1 MTEFNNIVAW
11 VPHTSLFLPNID
23 NSSKWDK
30 VRRDALILADYKVD
44 VLYNFLPNKIT
55 SQYSRFAVDLERYL
69 DDKQEPM
76 SAKGMGYLYNR
87 LIDGTPF
94 DRSVF
99 GDASIFTEYYKQKH
113 AELKK
118 AVESIGNGC
127 VLLDLHSFNPKPI
140 ECDMDK
146 TPNRP
151 DICLGFNEDETKP
164 AENTLK
170 AIKDYLE
177 DNGLK
182 VAYNTPFSGSMTTN
196 TKVKYKSLMIE
207 INKRCYLTNNN
218 LHADIY
224 KLSYKLRKI
233 CNILGNGGWVLK
245 NPV

>member
-1 MTEFNNIVAW
+1 MLDFNNILAW
-11 VPHTSLFLPNID
+11 VPHTGLFLPNID

-30 VRRDALILADYKVD
+30 LSQDALILADYQVD
-44 VLYNFLPNKIT
+44 VLYKFLPNRIT
-55 SQYSRFAVDLERYL
+55 SRYSRFAVDLERYL

-87 LIDGTPF
+87 LIEGTPF
-94 DRSVF
+94 DRAVF
-99 GDASIFTEYYKQKH
+99 GETSIFTEYYKQKH

-118 AVESIGNGC
+118 AVESIGDGC

-164 AENTLK
+164 TENTLK

-177 DNGLK
+177 DNCLK

-207 INKRCYLTNNN
+207 INKRCYLTNNKLN
-218 LHADIY
+218 SNIY
-224 KLSYKLRKI
+224 KLSNKLHNI
-233 CNILGNGGWVLK
+233 CLLLGNNSQTV
-245 NPV
+245 